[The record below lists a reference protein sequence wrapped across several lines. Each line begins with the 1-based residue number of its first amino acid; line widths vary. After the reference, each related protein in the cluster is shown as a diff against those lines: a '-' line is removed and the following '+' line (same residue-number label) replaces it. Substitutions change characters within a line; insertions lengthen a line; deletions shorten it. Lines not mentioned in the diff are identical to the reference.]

1 MAEGPSKLRGT
12 TKPDVGYVGND
23 SGAIGSTVIALQL
36 QIGDWLG
43 SLDP

>member
-1 MAEGPSKLRGT
+1 MAGSPGELREI
-12 TKPDVGYVGND
+12 TKPDVGYVGNG
-23 SGAIGSTVIALQL
+23 SGAIGTAVVTLQL